1 MSELCRVRQSEGYE
15 VREDE
20 GQAERLSD
28 FVGLGAAEGKQSAC
42 PTLSVLAPPENRR
55 IPGGSPD
62 PLRRRKFHIICFR
75 QKAESKFTTLRLLS
89 KRDPLRWALV
99 W

>member
-1 MSELCRVRQSEGYE
+1 ME
-15 VREDE
+15 VPP
-20 GQAERLSD
+20 
-28 FVGLGAAEGKQSAC
+28 FWEGKQSAC

-99 W
+99 WRDEEARGANEAEKRKADHAPGDTGAI